1 MEYKYT
7 LQFLQE
13 SYREAIHFGEI
24 TVAREIKHI
33 IRAFKSEAPTHL
45 DIQYVQQAVQ
55 ELYDQLY
62 REISEAEQTDLRS
75 HLEQL
80 YELFKARLILDELK

>member
-1 MEYKYT
+1 M
-7 LQFLQE
+7 
-13 SYREAIHFGEI
+13 HFGEM
-24 TVAREIKHI
+24 TVARETKHLFE
-33 IRAFKSEAPTHL
+33 AFKSETPTRK
-45 DIQYVQQAVQ
+45 DIQYVQQVVQ

-62 REISEAEQTDLRS
+62 KEISEAEQTDLRS